1 MNLAQTYYPI
11 RISLRDVTAS
21 VMSVAELAGIVP
33 AMVNAP
39 ETVRLMLADYFY
51 GELENSPFPGF
62 TVNNRTFSMAPGSV
76 HNFDLQFQTLVIQE
90 LDQTFWFM
98 ADMIGQQVLKQTAE
112 YQHRPSDCYYEYH
125 VIEDVLCVYVP
136 VIPELSGHPNIAPVP
151 ISAVLLTCRQ
161 TLPPAMR
168 ALLVND
174 PIINNA
180 HMGLG
185 EY

>member
-21 VMSVAELAGIVP
+21 VASVAELAGIVP
-33 AMVNAP
+33 AMVNST
-39 ETVRLMLADYFY
+39 ETIRLMLADYFY
-51 GELENSPFPGF
+51 GELEVSPFPGF
-62 TVNNRTFSMAPGSV
+62 TVNNRTFSLNQGTV
-76 HNFDLQFQTLVIQE
+76 HNFDLNFQTLVIQE
-90 LDQTFWFM
+90 LDQTFWFL

-125 VIEDVLCVYVP
+125 FMNDTLCVYVP
-136 VIPELSGHPNIAPVP
+136 VIPELSSHPNIAPVP
-151 ISAVLLTCRQ
+151 LSAVLVTCRQ
-161 TLPPAMR
+161 TLPPMMR

-180 HMGLG
+180 RMGLG